1 MGRFHGCRACYE
13 QTEQKHNYGVQ
24 FYMLSVDEGIKG
36 YRDDSL

>member
-1 MGRFHGCRACYE
+1 MNKLNK
-13 QTEQKHNYGVQ
+13 KHNYGVQ